1 MCEVWFCC
9 SRAIC
14 GRSIIY
20 HVAYSICSAEIKNDK
35 KFECEE
41 HVLWT
46 IAIWKI
52 SNTNNGRKNFK
63 LGFNTL
69 LRLEMFAHHNNSVI
83 RNSCLRSNSGKKT
96 TMLIHR
102 EYGPS
107 MKQSIHSMTT
117 ENCSDCLN
125 GILIE
130 CTKEM
135 HCLKL
140 IFKEVNATMKS
151 FSKGKKEKTKKY
163 CWIELNGFYNR
174 IRRTQHKKMNALCYN
189 QKRKLIKEYKDA
201 ILFQFS
207 WTQATETKRIWCMEI
222 GISIWIDGVERWNWK
237 TYLDTSYVHDFVA
250 CKKERSI
257 QKGPLHSII
266 KIVTAKA
273 HHNLE
278 QMLTRKR
285 EKSFTEE
292 ASII

>member
-1 MCEVWFCC
+1 MRSFHYLPCRIFNLFCRNRMTRNLNVKNCMFCELLQF
-9 SRAIC
+9 
-14 GRSIIY
+14 
-20 HVAYSICSAEIKNDK
+20 
-35 KFECEE
+35 
-41 HVLWT
+41 
-46 IAIWKI
+46 WKI

-135 HCLKL
+135 HYLKL

-151 FSKGKKEKTKKY
+151 FSKGKRKDQEILLD
-163 CWIELNGFYNR
+163 WIEW
-174 IRRTQHKKMNALCYN
+174 
-189 QKRKLIKEYKDA
+189 
-201 ILFQFS
+201 ILQ
-207 WTQATETKRIWCMEI
+207 
-222 GISIWIDGVERWNWK
+222 
-237 TYLDTSYVHDFVA
+237 
-250 CKKERSI
+250 
-257 QKGPLHSII
+257 
-266 KIVTAKA
+266 
-273 HHNLE
+273 
-278 QMLTRKR
+278 
-285 EKSFTEE
+285 
-292 ASII
+292 

>member
-1 MCEVWFCC
+1 VEIVWCNSSTGPTEVRLLKVLCEVWFCC
-9 SRAIC
+9 SRSIC

-96 TMLIHR
+96 TMLIHGIGIWTFY
-102 EYGPS
+102 EA
-107 MKQSIHSMTT
+107 KHSFNDDWELFWLLEWNLMPQW
-117 ENCSDCLN
+117 NRSQ
-125 GILIE
+125 
-130 CTKEM
+130 
-135 HCLKL
+135 
-140 IFKEVNATMKS
+140 
-151 FSKGKKEKTKKY
+151 KEKTKKY

-201 ILFQFS
+201 VLFQFS
-207 WTQATETKRIWCMEI
+207 WTQATETKRSWCMEI

-292 ASII
+292 ASI